1 MEKLLVFN
9 LYQVSCP
16 ELTWHP
22 PCVSYN
28 AHENEIYY
36 EMPENFQFYID
47 VRQHDNCQYAFLS
60 LTRQFIT

>member
-36 EMPENFQFYID
+36 EMPENFQFYI
-47 VRQHDNCQYAFLS
+47 VDNTTIVNTPSFRLHVNS
-60 LTRQFIT
+60 